1 MIHVLNLLVILHTN
15 CYSLSLTAQSSIGRE
30 LSTRNAL
37 LQIMLMVL
45 HGTYGGTRLHK
56 WNDMKEVK
64 EMCRLQN
71 SHQNHLRLIHNNVL
85 CTKRYLFPVPTAATD
100 CFELRPKTLIASSA
114 FRCTQGL

>member
-1 MIHVLNLLVILHTN
+1 MTVENMRIEHRERK
-15 CYSLSLTAQSSIGRE
+15 SI
-30 LSTRNAL
+30 

-45 HGTYGGTRLHK
+45 HGTYGGTRLYK

-114 FRCTQGL
+114 FRCTKGL